1 MPTQLSPIIVNT
13 TARGGVLS
21 CDYSPGRSILTPMH
35 DGLVHRTLAKVI
47 TGEPSLSISTANVSE
62 WLGILAASA
71 SSQIPYLTLTG
82 ITWIDRLLSANAPT
96 NAAGSV
102 HEQGTATSGTLCMTG
117 LSAPANQ
124 PATMSLMAM
133 IMSADGT
140 DPVAFSQV
148 AAPADGTTLASW
160 VLDSC
165 TLDGTAVDYV
175 DSVTVTP
182 EITWEIQRGPK
193 AFPIFVRPHRVDW
206 SISVAHRNIE
216 LQRTKGDKA
225 ATGSV
230 VLKNLATGGPTRGSS
245 TVTFS
250 VVGLL
255 HQGGTSRG
263 ADSSATAT
271 TVIRGAH
278 ATAPATW
285 AIA

>member
-1 MPTQLSPIIVNT
+1 MPTQLSPIVVNAS
-13 TARGGVLS
+13 ARGGILS
-21 CDYSPGRSILTPMH
+21 CDYSPGRAILSPMH
-35 DGLVHRTLAKVI
+35 DGLTHRTLAKVI
-47 TGEPSLSISTANVSE
+47 TGEPSLSIQTANVGE

-71 SSQIPYLTLTG
+71 ASQIPYLTLTG
-82 ITWIDRLLSANAPT
+82 ITWIDRTLSANAPT

-102 HEQGTATSGTLCMTG
+102 HEQGTASSGTLCMTG

-124 PATMSLMAM
+124 AATMSLAAM
-133 IMSADGT
+133 IMSSDGT
-140 DPVAFSQV
+140 DPVTFSQV
-148 AAPADGTTLASW
+148 AAPSDGTTLASW

-175 DSVTVTP
+175 DSVQVTP

-206 SISVAHRNIE
+206 SIAVTHRNVE

-230 VLKNLATGGPTRGSS
+230 VLKNLVTGGPTRGSS

-255 HQGGTSRG
+255 HQSGASRG
-263 ADSSATAT
+263 ADSSATCT
-271 TVIRGAH
+271 TTIRGAH

>member
-1 MPTQLSPIIVNT
+1 
-13 TARGGVLS
+13 
-21 CDYSPGRSILTPMH
+21 MH
-35 DGLVHRTLAKVI
+35 DGLVHRTMAKVI
-47 TGEPSLSISTANVSE
+47 TGEPSLSIATANVGE

-71 SSQIPYLTLTG
+71 ASQIPYLTLTG
-82 ITWIDRLLSANAPT
+82 ISWIDRTLSANAPT

-102 HEQGTATSGTLCMTG
+102 HEQGAATSGTLAMTG
-117 LSAPANQ
+117 LTAPANQ
-124 PATMSLMAM
+124 PATMNLVAM
-133 IMSADGT
+133 IMSSDGN

-175 DSVTVTP
+175 ESVQVTP

-193 AFPIFVRPHRVDW
+193 AFPIFVRPHRVAW
-206 SISVAHRNIE
+206 SMAVTHRNVE

-255 HQGGTSRG
+255 HQSGSARG
-263 ADSSATAT
+263 ADSSATCT
-271 TVIRGAH
+271 TTIRGAH
-278 ATAPATW
+278 ATASATW